1 MLSKLGPLLTIE
13 YVMLATLLAVAS
25 CATGP
30 TTVQVAAHPECAGWA
45 PIRLSASDVDVLSDA
60 GVTQVLQHNRFGA
73 ERCGWTP

>member
-30 TTVQVAAHPECAGWA
+30 TAVPVAAHPECAGWT
-45 PIRLSASDVDVLSDA
+45 PIRLSAHDVDVLSDA
-60 GVTQVLQHNRFGA
+60 GVEQIVAHNRYGQT
-73 ERCGWTP
+73 RCGWKP